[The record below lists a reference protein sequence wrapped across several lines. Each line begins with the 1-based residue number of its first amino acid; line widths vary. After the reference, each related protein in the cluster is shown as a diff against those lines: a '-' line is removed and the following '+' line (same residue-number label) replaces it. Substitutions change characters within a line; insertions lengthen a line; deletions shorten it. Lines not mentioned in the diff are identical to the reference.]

1 MTQIAILGTGLIGT
15 SIGLALKAND
25 RVVGLE
31 IIGYDRDKQNL
42 RRAKKIGAVDRTE
55 KNIGKAVRDA
65 SVVILA
71 APILAN
77 HRMLEEIAS
86 HVSPGTVLTDTGS
99 TKTAT
104 IKVAREHLPQGV
116 SFVGGHP
123 MAGKTE
129 VGPDNASAELFQD
142 ARWVVSAP
150 PWASEVSVKAVLGLA
165 EAVGAVPMIMD
176 ADEHDAYLAA
186 VSHLPM
192 LSAQALFRLVRRS
205 EAWPELGELAAGGFK
220 SSTRLAATDP
230 SMAYDILTTN
240 KEQTLH
246 WLNRYIE
253 ELQEMRGQL
262 QEVDQEILFQEIAQV
277 ELDYSAFQIGA
288 FRRES
293 KADSGMDR
301 ANLNLSSLLIG
312 ELAREKIAQ
321 ITRDSEDRLR
331 EAELEDRMKR
341 NID

>member
-1 MTQIAILGTGLIGT
+1 MTQIAILGTGLIGA

-25 RVVGLE
+25 RLDGID
-31 IIGYDRDKQNL
+31 IIGYDREKKNL
-42 RRAKKIGAVDRTE
+42 SRAKKIGAVDRSE
-55 KNIGKAVRDA
+55 KNITKAVRDA
-65 SVVILA
+65 SIIVLA
-71 APILAN
+71 APVLAN
-77 HRMLEEIAS
+77 HRMIEEVAS
-86 HVSPGTVLTDTGS
+86 HLNPGVVVTDTGS
-99 TKTAT
+99 TKAAT
-104 IKVAREHLPQGV
+104 IKVAHENLPEGV

-150 PWASEVSVKAVLGLA
+150 SWASEVSVKAVLGLA
-165 EAVGAVPMIMD
+165 EAVGAVPVIMD

-192 LSAQALFRLVRRS
+192 LSAQVMFRLVRRS
-205 EAWPELGELAAGGFK
+205 EAWPELGQLAAGGFK

-240 KEQTLH
+240 KEQTVH
-246 WLNRYIE
+246 WLNRFID

-262 QEVDQEILFQEIAQV
+262 QDADQEILFQEIAQV

-293 KADSGMDR
+293 KTDSAMDR
-301 ANLNLSSLLIG
+301 AKLDFSSLLIG

-321 ITRDSEDRLR
+321 ITRDSEERLK
-331 EAELEDRMKR
+331 EIEIEDRMRR